1 MDRMPYS
8 AVPLNKGPV
17 GTFIVFNMFIF
28 FSAREPLSGGALEQK
43 QNFKNGPEASNVHKL
58 NYFVDFEN
66 LVGYN
71 FGTDFDSVVGTDYF
85 GILHFGNFENF
96 GNFHF
101 GQIDRFDYTGYIDHH
116 IDHHYWLVDQHHHD
130 HRYLPFRMI

>member
-17 GTFIVFNMFIF
+17 GTFIVLKTF
-28 FSAREPLSGGALEQK
+28 FVSAREQHISGGAREQK
-43 QNFKNGPEASNVHKL
+43 RNFENGPEASNVHKL

-66 LVGYN
+66 LVDYN
-71 FGTDFDSVVGTDYF
+71 FGIDFDSVVGIDYF

-101 GQIDRFDYTGYIDHH
+101 GQIDHFDCTGYIDH
-116 IDHHYWLVDQHHHD
+116 IDWRYWPVDQHHHD

>member
-17 GTFIVFNMFIF
+17 GTFIVLKTF
-28 FSAREPLSGGALEQK
+28 FVSASGGAREQK
-43 QNFKNGPEASNVHKL
+43 RNFENGPEASNVHKL

-66 LVGYN
+66 LVDYN
-71 FGTDFDSVVGTDYF
+71 FGIDFDSVVGIDYF

-101 GQIDRFDYTGYIDHH
+101 GQIDHFDYTGYTGHH
-116 IDHHYWLVDQHHHD
+116 IDHHY
-130 HRYLPFRMI
+130 